1 MPLNSKK
8 KIVIIGDDAASLY
21 AIRDLL
27 VDEHLEAVPL
37 RQGSGTLDLVKF
49 IRPELVLLDK
59 AMSASS
65 DEAIRRILGQDV
77 ETQKIPLVPCSSTEG
92 DRLRERVQWHGTSKD
107 TGKGIHDAPKTR

>member
-8 KIVIIGDDAASLY
+8 KVVIIGDDAASLY

-27 VDEHLEAVPL
+27 VDEHLEAIPL

-49 IRPELVLLDK
+49 IRPELVLLDN
-59 AMSASS
+59 AMSSSS

-77 ETQKIPLVPCSSTEG
+77 ETRTIPLVPCSSTEG
-92 DRLRERVQWHGTSKD
+92 ERLRERVQWHGTSKGTSREMD
-107 TGKGIHDAPKTR
+107 TIPEA